1 MTKHKYVQ
9 TDFRKFELRWDKG
22 LFNTIFLE
30 LTQLEL
36 LKIRKCLLK
45 TKNVDLALKIEKLI
59 IGVDNETRTNTDFK
73 RTLPYKT
80 NGTRV
85 KQWQSITD
93 IQTMD

>member
-1 MTKHKYVQ
+1 MKTNKYVQ
-9 TDFRKFELRWDKG
+9 TDFRKYELRWDKG

-45 TKNVDLALKIEKLI
+45 TKNVDLALKVEKLI
-59 IGVDNETRTNTDFK
+59 KGVDNESRTDTNFE

-85 KQWQSITD
+85 KQWQSLAD
-93 IQTMD
+93 IQTVD